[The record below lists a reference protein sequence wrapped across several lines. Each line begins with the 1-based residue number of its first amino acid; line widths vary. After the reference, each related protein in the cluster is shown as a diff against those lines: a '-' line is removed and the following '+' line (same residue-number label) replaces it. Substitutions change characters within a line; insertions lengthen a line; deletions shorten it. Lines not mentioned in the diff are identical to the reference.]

1 MAVKD
6 TKLMVF
12 AHLGTAWAPCG
23 QFVLTEEADREAV
36 RAKRLLPANQLPFF
50 GGIRYAGPDADLLS
64 TAPINGATEHRMG
77 FVSGLTLTGC
87 DEAEPRTKS
96 YADLAEAV
104 RRHCHPA
111 VIRKD
116 TAELFKRMIFN
127 IFVSNDDD
135 LRNNG
140 FLCDPRLPG
149 WRLSPLDVLP
159 RAQRPSTTRS
169 PRRFGTSTT
178 CPLQP
183 CGSGFREAGQP
194 KPGLRKCKT

>member
-77 FVSGLTLTGC
+77 FASGLTLTGC

-104 RRHCHPA
+104 RRRCHPA

-116 TAELFKRMIFN
+116 TAELFKRMIQH
-127 IFVSNDDD
+127 
-135 LRNNG
+135 LREQRRRRR
-140 FLCDPRLPG
+140 PPQQRLPVRPAPAWLAPQPALRRAAAG
-149 WRLSPLDVLP
+149 PVTEHDKIAPAFRHLDDV
-159 RAQRPSTTRS
+159 STS
-169 PRRFGTSTT
+169 
-178 CPLQP
+178 
-183 CGSGFREAGQP
+183 A
-194 KPGLRKCKT
+194 LRKRLP